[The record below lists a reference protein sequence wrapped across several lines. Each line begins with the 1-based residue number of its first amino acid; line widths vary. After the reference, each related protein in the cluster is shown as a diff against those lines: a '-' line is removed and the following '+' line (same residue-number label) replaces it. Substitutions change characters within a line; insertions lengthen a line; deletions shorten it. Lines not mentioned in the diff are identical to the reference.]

1 MHFFIHNSAHSG
13 DVLLTRIIITIIKET
28 YPDVQITLEC
38 LESKKYLWEDLG
50 FKIVDY
56 KDKCGHR
63 ARIPTVN
70 CPSDAIFI
78 NMWFGVYPDLLGEKY
93 YRLTYE
99 NNVYTF
105 NRQMQEHD
113 LQHLYKLSVPE
124 VTPALRFF
132 TKPEIPITVDAN
144 SILVE
149 NGRVYSG
156 QTPFIMNDHLEE
168 IVNAYPQ
175 FIFYCSAPPPS
186 DSRNLVD
193 CSQYNLIELSE
204 ISNRCK
210 ALLTLCSGV
219 NAATYTEENRFK
231 PRCYVGVSNYSVWNN
246 IQNPVFQARNIQ
258 DVFTFMN
265 KVNKGEGI

>member
-13 DVLLTRIIITIIKET
+13 DVLLTRIIITIIKEK

-38 LESKKYLWEDLG
+38 PKSKKYLWKDLG
-50 FKIVDY
+50 FKIVDCKNKSGY
-56 KDKCGHR
+56 G

-78 NMWFGVYPDLLGEKY
+78 NMWFGVYSDLLRKY
-93 YRLTYE
+93 QLTYE
-99 NNVYTF
+99 NNIHTF

-113 LQHLYKLSVPE
+113 LQHIYKLSVPE

-132 TKPEIPITVDAN
+132 TKPEIPITVEAN

-149 NGRVYSG
+149 NGKVHSG

-175 FIFYCSAPPPS
+175 FIFYCSAPPPC

-231 PRCYVGVSNYSVWNN
+231 PRCHVGVSFSVWND
-246 IQNPVFQARNIQ
+246 IQNSVFQAKNIQ